1 MFFNEALRLVYL
13 IQIIIGAAKGDCILP
28 NGAKLLFSES
38 VSKPFIFLKKKI
50 QEALRNVQFLQLNL
64 SLALDTFAFF
74 RSWILKSQEVSKSRG
89 SGIQT

>member
-13 IQIIIGAAKGDCILP
+13 IQIIIGAAKGDYILP

-38 VSKPFIFLKKKI
+38 VSKTFIFLKKKI

-64 SLALDTFAFF
+64 SLALDTLLFF
-74 RSWILKSQEVSKSRG
+74 DLG
-89 SGIQT
+89 Y

>member
-38 VSKPFIFLKKKI
+38 VSKPFIF
-50 QEALRNVQFLQLNL
+50 
-64 SLALDTFAFF
+64 
-74 RSWILKSQEVSKSRG
+74 
-89 SGIQT
+89 